1 MDEIDLKLIEI
12 LRKNGRLP
20 NAEIARNLK
29 VSEGTIRRRLK
40 YLFEKKLMQIV
51 GIPNFNKIGFS
62 TTAII
67 GLRTTPSQTEKIAS
81 KLRDMEEIWTCYIT
95 TGAFDIFIYIAVES
109 SQQLG
114 ELLRNKIG
122 TIPGV
127 KRTETFVEIS
137 NQDSTIV

>member
-20 NAEIARNLK
+20 NAEIARTLK

-51 GIPNFNKIGFS
+51 GIPNFNKMGFS
-62 TTAII
+62 TTAMIA
-67 GLRTTPSQTEKIAS
+67 LQTTPSETENIAS
-81 KLRDMEEIWTCYIT
+81 QLRTMDEIWSCHVK
-95 TGAFDIFIYIAVES
+95 TGTFDIFIYVAIES

-114 ELLRNKIG
+114 QLLRNKIG
-122 TIPGV
+122 TLPGV

-137 NQDSTIV
+137 NQDQTIV